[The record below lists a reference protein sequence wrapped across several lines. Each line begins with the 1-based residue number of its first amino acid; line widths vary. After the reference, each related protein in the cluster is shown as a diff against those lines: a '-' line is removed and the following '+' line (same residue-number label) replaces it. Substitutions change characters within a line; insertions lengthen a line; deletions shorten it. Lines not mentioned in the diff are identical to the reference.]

1 MGYRL
6 VRALAR
12 LLVAIFY
19 RRVEVVGLERIPAGG
34 PLILTANHH
43 EALVD
48 PMILLATVP
57 RQLRPVAKAPLFRY
71 PPIAP
76 FLHLAGAIPV
86 HRRQDPGSDPA
97 RNVEMFRT
105 AIDTLRAG
113 GAILIFPEG
122 LSQAEPVLMLLR
134 TGVARMLLGGETNSN
149 ETPRATLLPVGLI
162 FHEPGAFRA
171 GWALVLVG
179 EPVPTDDCLDLYRT
193 APEEAVRRLTARL
206 AEALRRLIVEAED
219 RQTLRLLEA
228 VEAMRREESTD
239 HERNAVARTHWMQR
253 VMRAY
258 RYLQPR
264 EPARIEAFRREV
276 ERYVKDLELAGLTGR
291 QLARSYTGGAVWRYA
306 VREGLSLL
314 LGLPLALW
322 GIANHL
328 IPYQLTALGVRL
340 VRPEPNVE
348 ATLKMCGGM
357 LLFPLC
363 WIGEGW
369 TAWRLGGGWL
379 LALFIASL
387 LPTGFFALTWRERL
401 RRFAQEARA
410 FLRFLVDRDLGRRL
424 LARRRALT
432 DELTA
437 LARLVPD
444 SVLLGETTEQPP
456 HPTHNPL
463 TFILSPP
470 RGRGQGEGGE
480 EKR

>member
-6 VRALAR
+6 VRGFAR
-12 LLVAIFY
+12 LLLSLFY
-19 RRVEVVGLERIPAGG
+19 RRVEAVGLDRIPASG

-76 FLHLAGAIPV
+76 FLHLAGAIPA
-86 HRRQDPGSDPA
+86 HRRQDPGSDPG

-105 AIDTLRAG
+105 AIETLRAG

-122 LSQAEPVLMLLR
+122 LSQAEPVLMPLR
-134 TGVARMLLGGETNSN
+134 TGVARMLLGCETNSN
-149 ETPRATLLPVGLI
+149 ESPRVTLLPVGLI
-162 FHEPGAFRA
+162 FHEPAAFRA

-219 RQTLRLLEA
+219 RQTLRLLET
-228 VEAMRREESTD
+228 VEAMRREESPD
-239 HERNAVARTHWMQR
+239 HERNAVTRTHWMQR
-253 VMRAY
+253 VMRGY
-258 RYLQPR
+258 RYLRPR

-291 QLARSYTGGAVWRYA
+291 QLARSYTGGAAWRYA

-348 ATLKMCGGM
+348 ATLKM
-357 LLFPLC
+357 
-363 WIGEGW
+363 
-369 TAWRLGGGWL
+369 
-379 LALFIASL
+379 
-387 LPTGFFALTWRERL
+387 
-401 RRFAQEARA
+401 
-410 FLRFLVDRDLGRRL
+410 
-424 LARRRALT
+424 
-432 DELTA
+432 
-437 LARLVPD
+437 
-444 SVLLGETTEQPP
+444 
-456 HPTHNPL
+456 
-463 TFILSPP
+463 
-470 RGRGQGEGGE
+470 
-480 EKR
+480 